1 MIDSFRH
8 LKDNK
13 CVPLA
18 LVLEKTERA
27 PKKIVADGTGMA
39 DFANMAVGGA
49 VVSQRAVVTCV
60 VNKTDKSDTF
70 CVLWF
75 GGGSPLHYVFSQ
87 F

>member
-13 CVPLA
+13 CIPLG
-18 LVLEKTERA
+18 LVLEETELALR
-27 PKKIVADGTGMA
+27 KISADGTGMA
-39 DFANMAVGGA
+39 DFANMAVGGT
-49 VVSQRAVVTCV
+49 VMSHRAVVTCV

-70 CVLWF
+70 GVLCF